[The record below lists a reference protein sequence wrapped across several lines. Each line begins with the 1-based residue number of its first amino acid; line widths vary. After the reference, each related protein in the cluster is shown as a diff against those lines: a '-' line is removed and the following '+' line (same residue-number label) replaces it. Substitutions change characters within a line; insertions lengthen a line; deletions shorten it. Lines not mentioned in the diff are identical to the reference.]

1 MAISAVLSVE
11 EASITTT
18 SSTKSIADDR
28 SEERRVGKELRED
41 VKKKIKDLERLLAE
55 KELDKKAKKMMGE
68 LSEEAKFWYEKAKTW
83 LIEEL
88 ASLKKGIE
96 NINWQ
101 DYQKAVTKIISR
113 LKKEVKKGGKEIET
127 IRKRLLKNWQ
137 KMKKEGKSE

>member
-1 MAISAVLSVE
+1 
-11 EASITTT
+11 
-18 SSTKSIADDR
+18 
-28 SEERRVGKELRED
+28 
-41 VKKKIKDLERLLAE
+41 
-55 KELDKKAKKMMGE
+55 
-68 LSEEAKFWYEKAKTW
+68 

-101 DYQKAVTKIISR
+101 DYQKTVTKIISR
-113 LKKEVKKGGKEIET
+113 LKKEVKKEGKEIET